1 MRATTAAAATTLVM
15 LVAAGW
21 GAVAIAPGPGS
32 GPGTATSAAPT
43 TTPPTTAASA
53 PAADRSVVRVA
64 PELLDD
70 GVALPDGLVQT
81 RPTTRLLDGELRG
94 WETAF
99 DLNGVPRDEVLRV
112 LRADLTRMG
121 FELRTGDDDVFGVR
135 RHDDRWEIVVA
146 RVDAGS
152 TAGIG
157 AEMLHLAIGS
167 RPE

>member
-21 GAVAIAPGPGS
+21 GAVAIAPWAGSPPG
-32 GPGTATSAAPT
+32 
-43 TTPPTTAASA
+43 PPTTAAPTTA
-53 PAADRSVVRVA
+53 VTEPAVDRSVVRVA

-99 DLNGVPRDEVLRV
+99 DLNGVPHDEVLRV

-146 RVDAGS
+146 RVDAGG
-152 TAGIG
+152 TAGDG
-157 AEMLHLAIGS
+157 AELLHLAIGS